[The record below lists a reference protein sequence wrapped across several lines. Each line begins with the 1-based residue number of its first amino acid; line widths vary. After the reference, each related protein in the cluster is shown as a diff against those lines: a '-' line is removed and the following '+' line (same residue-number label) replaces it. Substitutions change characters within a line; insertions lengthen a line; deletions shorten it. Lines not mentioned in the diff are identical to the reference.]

1 MSSKKE
7 KTRGMITRYPGILTD
22 WGGRYISNSVRDCI
36 IVGNIVRIPIESL
49 DGKYLQTSYFRINI
63 IINYYFRIIAKCKKD
78 NYFVG
83 ICEDPYYGND

>member
-49 DGKYLQTSYFRINI
+49 DGKYLQTSYFRI
-63 IINYYFRIIAKCKKD
+63 IAKCKKD